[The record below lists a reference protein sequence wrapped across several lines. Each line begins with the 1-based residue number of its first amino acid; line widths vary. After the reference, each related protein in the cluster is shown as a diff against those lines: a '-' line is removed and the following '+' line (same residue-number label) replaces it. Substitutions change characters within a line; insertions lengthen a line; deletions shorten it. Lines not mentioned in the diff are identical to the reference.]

1 MRYGFIGCGNMGGA
15 VARAVC
21 RGVGPE
27 NVVLANRTPAKAEA
41 LAEALGCRA
50 ATNDVVAQDCDVIF
64 LGVKPQMMADMLA
77 GIAPILAKR
86 SGRFV
91 LVTMAAGLSMA
102 RVREMAGG
110 AYPIIRIMPNT
121 PVSLGAG
128 MIQYCA
134 DGVSD
139 DQMFAF
145 LGAMAPAGRLDAI
158 PENLIDA
165 ACCVSG
171 CGPAWV
177 YQFIEA
183 LADGGVAAGLPRA
196 KAQEY
201 AAQTLLGSAR
211 MVLESGSHPGVL
223 KDAVCSPGGSTIQGV
238 RVLEEHAFRGA
249 VTDAVLAAYDKT
261 KEMGEKLM
269 RIVVKIGTST
279 LAHPGGRLNIR
290 HTEALVKVWS
300 DIKNAGHELIIVS
313 SGATGLGVGKL
324 QISRPKDMVTKQAAA
339 AVGQCELMYT
349 YDKLFAEYSH
359 TVAQLLVTW
368 EDFDHPHRL
377 NNLQNTLERLIQLGA
392 VPVINENDPIST
404 EEYSLG
410 DNDRLGALI
419 AKYTHADLLVL
430 LSDIDG
436 LYTADPHTHP
446 EATLIHRV
454 ESVTPE
460 IEQLG
465 GGSNSGLGTGGM
477 SAKLTAAKIATGAG
491 VDMVIANGANANVL
505 YDIVD
510 GKDVGTRFVGKN
522 NK

>member
-171 CGPAWV
+171 
-177 YQFIEA
+177 
-183 LADGGVAAGLPRA
+183 LPRA

-261 KEMGEKLM
+261 KEMG
-269 RIVVKIGTST
+269 
-279 LAHPGGRLNIR
+279 
-290 HTEALVKVWS
+290 
-300 DIKNAGHELIIVS
+300 KN
-313 SGATGLGVGKL
+313 
-324 QISRPKDMVTKQAAA
+324 
-339 AVGQCELMYT
+339 
-349 YDKLFAEYSH
+349 
-359 TVAQLLVTW
+359 
-368 EDFDHPHRL
+368 
-377 NNLQNTLERLIQLGA
+377 
-392 VPVINENDPIST
+392 
-404 EEYSLG
+404 
-410 DNDRLGALI
+410 
-419 AKYTHADLLVL
+419 
-430 LSDIDG
+430 
-436 LYTADPHTHP
+436 
-446 EATLIHRV
+446 
-454 ESVTPE
+454 
-460 IEQLG
+460 
-465 GGSNSGLGTGGM
+465 
-477 SAKLTAAKIATGAG
+477 
-491 VDMVIANGANANVL
+491 
-505 YDIVD
+505 
-510 GKDVGTRFVGKN
+510 
-522 NK
+522 

>member
-145 LGAMAPAGRLDAI
+145 LGAIAPAGRLDAI

-171 CGPAWV
+171 IGRRRRCCR
-177 YQFIEA
+177 IT
-183 LADGGVAAGLPRA
+183 PR
-196 KAQEY
+196 Q
-201 AAQTLLGSAR
+201 
-211 MVLESGSHPGVL
+211 
-223 KDAVCSPGGSTIQGV
+223 SPGICRPDPFGQRPHGAGKRQPPRRTERCCVQPRRFHHSGCARAGRA
-238 RVLEEHAFRGA
+238 RVPRRS
-249 VTDAVLAAYDKT
+249 D
-261 KEMGEKLM
+261 
-269 RIVVKIGTST
+269 RCR
-279 LAHPGGRLNIR
+279 PGRL
-290 HTEALVKVWS
+290 
-300 DIKNAGHELIIVS
+300 
-313 SGATGLGVGKL
+313 
-324 QISRPKDMVTKQAAA
+324 
-339 AVGQCELMYT
+339 
-349 YDKLFAEYSH
+349 
-359 TVAQLLVTW
+359 
-368 EDFDHPHRL
+368 
-377 NNLQNTLERLIQLGA
+377 
-392 VPVINENDPIST
+392 
-404 EEYSLG
+404 
-410 DNDRLGALI
+410 
-419 AKYTHADLLVL
+419 
-430 LSDIDG
+430 
-436 LYTADPHTHP
+436 
-446 EATLIHRV
+446 
-454 ESVTPE
+454 
-460 IEQLG
+460 
-465 GGSNSGLGTGGM
+465 
-477 SAKLTAAKIATGAG
+477 
-491 VDMVIANGANANVL
+491 
-505 YDIVD
+505 
-510 GKDVGTRFVGKN
+510 
-522 NK
+522 

>member
-110 AYPIIRIMPNT
+110 TYPIIRIMPNT

-145 LGAMAPAGRLDAI
+145 LGAVAPAGRLDAI

-171 CGPAWV
+171 CGPRGYTSLLKHWPTAALLPDCPAPKPRNMPPRPFWAAPAWCW
-177 YQFIEA
+177 
-183 LADGGVAAGLPRA
+183 
-196 KAQEY
+196 K
-201 AAQTLLGSAR
+201 
-211 MVLESGSHPGVL
+211 
-223 KDAVCSPGGSTIQGV
+223 
-238 RVLEEHAFRGA
+238 
-249 VTDAVLAAYDKT
+249 
-261 KEMGEKLM
+261 
-269 RIVVKIGTST
+269 
-279 LAHPGGRLNIR
+279 
-290 HTEALVKVWS
+290 
-300 DIKNAGHELIIVS
+300 
-313 SGATGLGVGKL
+313 
-324 QISRPKDMVTKQAAA
+324 AAA
-339 AVGQCELMYT
+339 
-349 YDKLFAEYSH
+349 
-359 TVAQLLVTW
+359 
-368 EDFDHPHRL
+368 
-377 NNLQNTLERLIQLGA
+377 
-392 VPVINENDPIST
+392 
-404 EEYSLG
+404 
-410 DNDRLGALI
+410 
-419 AKYTHADLLVL
+419 
-430 LSDIDG
+430 
-436 LYTADPHTHP
+436 
-446 EATLIHRV
+446 
-454 ESVTPE
+454 TP
-460 IEQLG
+460 
-465 GGSNSGLGTGGM
+465 
-477 SAKLTAAKIATGAG
+477 A
-491 VDMVIANGANANVL
+491 
-505 YDIVD
+505 Y
-510 GKDVGTRFVGKN
+510 
-522 NK
+522 

>member
-27 NVVLANRTPAKAEA
+27 NVALANRTPAKAEA

-139 DQMFAF
+139 DQMFA
-145 LGAMAPAGRLDAI
+145 
-158 PENLIDA
+158 LIDA

-261 KEMGEKLM
+261 KEMG
-269 RIVVKIGTST
+269 
-279 LAHPGGRLNIR
+279 
-290 HTEALVKVWS
+290 
-300 DIKNAGHELIIVS
+300 KN
-313 SGATGLGVGKL
+313 
-324 QISRPKDMVTKQAAA
+324 
-339 AVGQCELMYT
+339 
-349 YDKLFAEYSH
+349 
-359 TVAQLLVTW
+359 
-368 EDFDHPHRL
+368 
-377 NNLQNTLERLIQLGA
+377 
-392 VPVINENDPIST
+392 
-404 EEYSLG
+404 
-410 DNDRLGALI
+410 
-419 AKYTHADLLVL
+419 
-430 LSDIDG
+430 
-436 LYTADPHTHP
+436 
-446 EATLIHRV
+446 
-454 ESVTPE
+454 
-460 IEQLG
+460 
-465 GGSNSGLGTGGM
+465 
-477 SAKLTAAKIATGAG
+477 
-491 VDMVIANGANANVL
+491 
-505 YDIVD
+505 
-510 GKDVGTRFVGKN
+510 
-522 NK
+522 

>member
-110 AYPIIRIMPNT
+110 TYPIIRIMPNT

-145 LGAMAPAGRLDAI
+145 LGAVAPAGRLDAI

-165 ACCVSG
+165 ACCVS
-171 CGPAWV
+171 
-177 YQFIEA
+177 
-183 LADGGVAAGLPRA
+183 
-196 KAQEY
+196 AQEY

-261 KEMGEKLM
+261 KEMG
-269 RIVVKIGTST
+269 
-279 LAHPGGRLNIR
+279 
-290 HTEALVKVWS
+290 
-300 DIKNAGHELIIVS
+300 KN
-313 SGATGLGVGKL
+313 
-324 QISRPKDMVTKQAAA
+324 
-339 AVGQCELMYT
+339 
-349 YDKLFAEYSH
+349 
-359 TVAQLLVTW
+359 
-368 EDFDHPHRL
+368 
-377 NNLQNTLERLIQLGA
+377 
-392 VPVINENDPIST
+392 
-404 EEYSLG
+404 
-410 DNDRLGALI
+410 
-419 AKYTHADLLVL
+419 
-430 LSDIDG
+430 
-436 LYTADPHTHP
+436 
-446 EATLIHRV
+446 
-454 ESVTPE
+454 
-460 IEQLG
+460 
-465 GGSNSGLGTGGM
+465 
-477 SAKLTAAKIATGAG
+477 
-491 VDMVIANGANANVL
+491 
-505 YDIVD
+505 
-510 GKDVGTRFVGKN
+510 
-522 NK
+522 

>member
-1 MRYGFIGCGNMGGA
+1 MKYGFIGCGNMGGA

-102 RVREMAGG
+102 RVREMAGS
-110 AYPIIRIMPNT
+110 A
-121 PVSLGAG
+121 
-128 MIQYCA
+128 YCA

-211 MVLESGSHPGVL
+211 MVLESGSHPGAL

-238 RVLEEHAFRGA
+238 RLLEERAFRGA
-249 VTDAVLAAYDKT
+249 VTDAVLAAYEKT
-261 KEMGEKLM
+261 KE
-269 RIVVKIGTST
+269 
-279 LAHPGGRLNIR
+279 
-290 HTEALVKVWS
+290 
-300 DIKNAGHELIIVS
+300 
-313 SGATGLGVGKL
+313 LGK
-324 QISRPKDMVTKQAAA
+324 
-339 AVGQCELMYT
+339 
-349 YDKLFAEYSH
+349 
-359 TVAQLLVTW
+359 
-368 EDFDHPHRL
+368 
-377 NNLQNTLERLIQLGA
+377 
-392 VPVINENDPIST
+392 
-404 EEYSLG
+404 
-410 DNDRLGALI
+410 
-419 AKYTHADLLVL
+419 
-430 LSDIDG
+430 
-436 LYTADPHTHP
+436 
-446 EATLIHRV
+446 
-454 ESVTPE
+454 
-460 IEQLG
+460 
-465 GGSNSGLGTGGM
+465 
-477 SAKLTAAKIATGAG
+477 
-491 VDMVIANGANANVL
+491 
-505 YDIVD
+505 
-510 GKDVGTRFVGKN
+510 
-522 NK
+522 

>member
-128 MIQYCA
+128 MIQYCTSNITA
-134 DGVSD
+134 EEE
-139 DQMFAF
+139 AEF
-145 LGAMAPAGRLDAI
+145 LKLMAPAGRLDAV
-158 PENLIDA
+158 PEGLIDA
-165 ACCVSG
+165 ASCVSG

-183 LADGGVAAGLPRA
+183 LADGGVACGLPRA

-201 AAQTLLGSAR
+201 AAQMVLGSAKL
-211 MVLESGSHPGVL
+211 VLESGQHPGAL

-238 RVLEEHAFRGA
+238 RVLEEKGLRGA
-249 VTDAVLAAYDKT
+249 VMDAVIASYNKT
-261 KEMGEKLM
+261 KEMGK
-269 RIVVKIGTST
+269 G
-279 LAHPGGRLNIR
+279 
-290 HTEALVKVWS
+290 
-300 DIKNAGHELIIVS
+300 
-313 SGATGLGVGKL
+313 
-324 QISRPKDMVTKQAAA
+324 
-339 AVGQCELMYT
+339 
-349 YDKLFAEYSH
+349 
-359 TVAQLLVTW
+359 
-368 EDFDHPHRL
+368 
-377 NNLQNTLERLIQLGA
+377 
-392 VPVINENDPIST
+392 
-404 EEYSLG
+404 
-410 DNDRLGALI
+410 
-419 AKYTHADLLVL
+419 
-430 LSDIDG
+430 
-436 LYTADPHTHP
+436 
-446 EATLIHRV
+446 
-454 ESVTPE
+454 
-460 IEQLG
+460 
-465 GGSNSGLGTGGM
+465 
-477 SAKLTAAKIATGAG
+477 
-491 VDMVIANGANANVL
+491 
-505 YDIVD
+505 
-510 GKDVGTRFVGKN
+510 
-522 NK
+522 

>member
-128 MIQYCA
+128 MIQYCTSNVTA
-134 DGVSD
+134 EEE
-139 DQMFAF
+139 AEF
-145 LGAMAPAGRLDAI
+145 LKLMVPAGRLDAV
-158 PENLIDA
+158 PESLIDA
-165 ACCVSG
+165 ASCVSG

-183 LADGGVAAGLPRA
+183 LADGGVACGLPRA

-201 AAQTLLGSAR
+201 AAQMVLGSAKL
-211 MVLESGSHPGVL
+211 VLESGQHPGAL

-238 RVLEEHAFRGA
+238 RVLEEKGLRGA
-249 VTDAVLAAYDKT
+249 VMDAVIASYNKT
-261 KEMGEKLM
+261 KEMGK
-269 RIVVKIGTST
+269 G
-279 LAHPGGRLNIR
+279 
-290 HTEALVKVWS
+290 
-300 DIKNAGHELIIVS
+300 
-313 SGATGLGVGKL
+313 
-324 QISRPKDMVTKQAAA
+324 
-339 AVGQCELMYT
+339 
-349 YDKLFAEYSH
+349 
-359 TVAQLLVTW
+359 
-368 EDFDHPHRL
+368 
-377 NNLQNTLERLIQLGA
+377 
-392 VPVINENDPIST
+392 
-404 EEYSLG
+404 
-410 DNDRLGALI
+410 
-419 AKYTHADLLVL
+419 
-430 LSDIDG
+430 
-436 LYTADPHTHP
+436 
-446 EATLIHRV
+446 
-454 ESVTPE
+454 
-460 IEQLG
+460 
-465 GGSNSGLGTGGM
+465 
-477 SAKLTAAKIATGAG
+477 
-491 VDMVIANGANANVL
+491 
-505 YDIVD
+505 
-510 GKDVGTRFVGKN
+510 
-522 NK
+522 

>member
-27 NVVLANRTPAKAEA
+27 NVALANRTPAKAEA

-134 DGVSD
+134 
-139 DQMFAF
+139 
-145 LGAMAPAGRLDAI
+145 AGRLDAI

-261 KEMGEKLM
+261 KEMG
-269 RIVVKIGTST
+269 
-279 LAHPGGRLNIR
+279 
-290 HTEALVKVWS
+290 
-300 DIKNAGHELIIVS
+300 KN
-313 SGATGLGVGKL
+313 
-324 QISRPKDMVTKQAAA
+324 
-339 AVGQCELMYT
+339 
-349 YDKLFAEYSH
+349 
-359 TVAQLLVTW
+359 
-368 EDFDHPHRL
+368 
-377 NNLQNTLERLIQLGA
+377 
-392 VPVINENDPIST
+392 
-404 EEYSLG
+404 
-410 DNDRLGALI
+410 
-419 AKYTHADLLVL
+419 
-430 LSDIDG
+430 
-436 LYTADPHTHP
+436 
-446 EATLIHRV
+446 
-454 ESVTPE
+454 
-460 IEQLG
+460 
-465 GGSNSGLGTGGM
+465 
-477 SAKLTAAKIATGAG
+477 
-491 VDMVIANGANANVL
+491 
-505 YDIVD
+505 
-510 GKDVGTRFVGKN
+510 
-522 NK
+522 